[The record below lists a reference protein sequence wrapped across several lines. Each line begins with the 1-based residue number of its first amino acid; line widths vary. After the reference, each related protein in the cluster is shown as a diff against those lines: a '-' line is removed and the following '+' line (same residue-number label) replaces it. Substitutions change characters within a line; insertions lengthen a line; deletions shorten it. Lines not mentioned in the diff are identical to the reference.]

1 MCQTC
6 SETTL
11 LIFPRGG
18 SFLFIFSGLTLAVGI
33 IFYISAINDEV
44 GHRSKV
50 KDGKKFTYEYG
61 WSFVFAG
68 IAFVITEVTAVVFV
82 TLYMQR
88 NSSRDDLVRIIPGLE
103 DKFEDDQNEA
113 EEQAGTSNPTIIL

>member
-1 MCQTC
+1 MV
-6 SETTL
+6 
-11 LIFPRGG
+11 
-18 SFLFIFSGLTLAVGI
+18 IFSGLTLAVGI

-68 IAFVITEVTAVVFV
+68 IAFIITEVTAVVFV

-103 DKFEDDQNEA
+103 DKFEDEQNEGD